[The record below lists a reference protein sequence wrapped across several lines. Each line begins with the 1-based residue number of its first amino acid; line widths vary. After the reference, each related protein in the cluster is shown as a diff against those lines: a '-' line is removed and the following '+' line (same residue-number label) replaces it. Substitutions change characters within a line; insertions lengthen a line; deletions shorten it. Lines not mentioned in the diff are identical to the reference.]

1 MATTSQRM
9 NESFIKVLMELNE
22 VMLHKGETFRA
33 KAYRSAADAIL
44 SIEKDIFIPDELQ
57 GVKHLGKSVIET
69 LNEFADTGI
78 VQLLED
84 EKNNPVYTLTKV
96 YGIGPKKAIEFVE
109 QGITTIADLRKNKH
123 LLTDAMCA
131 GLRHFD
137 DLEKRIPR
145 KEIDIYNKYFTKVFH
160 KIDDGNSKYEIVG
173 SYRRGASDSGDID
186 IIISNSKN
194 DPSIYQNFI
203 DFLIKEKLLVEILS
217 RGKSKCL
224 AICKLPNGTARR
236 VDFLYSSP
244 DEFAF
249 AILYFT
255 GSKLFNTIQRQRALT
270 FGYTLNEHGICHL
283 VNGKRGK
290 KVNQSFPSEKS
301 IFDFLQMEYVE
312 PCDRNRISKNIK
324 DTKNTNKVDQKKITN
339 LEQFKTSG
347 ISALEKMSEEELNSL
362 IKQANQEYH
371 ENATPIMSDTLYDIL
386 REFMLEKFPK
396 NKIAADGHA
405 GCEVVKNKV
414 KLPYEMGS
422 MDKIKPEKNALQK
435 WNQQYSGPFVLSCKL
450 DGISGLYSTENGQQK
465 LFTRGNGTVGQDISH
480 LIPFLNLPNVTD
492 VTVRGEFIVSKEKFE
507 KHFAKDF
514 NNSRNFVAGAINQK
528 KIEPAKFKKIDF
540 VVYEVIKPAGLTA
553 SQQMKT
559 ISKLGFQCVKCVA
572 TKKITNDLLSNLL
585 IEWRKG
591 EQYEI
596 DGVIC
601 CDDKVYPRKTG
612 NPDHAFAFKMVLS
625 DQIAEAKV
633 LDVIWTPSKDGYL
646 KPRVQIEPVEIG
658 GSTIEFATGFNARFI
673 EDNKIGAGAVIKLI
687 RSGDVIPHITEI
699 VEPAEKAQF
708 PQVHFKWNKTK
719 IDIILEGKDKDETV
733 QLKIITGFF
742 KTLEVEGLSLGNVQR
757 IMDAGFDTISKIVS
771 MTKSDFLTVEGFKE
785 KLATKIYSNIKA
797 KMETITLPE
806 LMYATNIFGR
816 GFGLKKIVAILS
828 EYPDILVSEEDPD
841 VKEDDIEDI
850 DGMGRKSA
858 VEFVKRIPTFVRWID
873 DMNLTGLIV
882 YKPKKQNTKL
892 PLYGKK
898 FVMSGSRDKKLISL
912 LENLGAESGSGV
924 SKNIDFLIVKN
935 KNDSTDKIN
944 AAKKLNIKIYEID
957 EAKAEFSHL

>member
-33 KAYRSAADAIL
+33 KAYRCAADAIL
-44 SIEKDIFIPDELQ
+44 SIDKDIFTPDELQ

-78 VQLLED
+78 IQLLED
-84 EKNNPVYTLTKV
+84 EKNNPVYKLTKV

-109 QGITTIADLRKNKH
+109 QGITTISDLRKNKD

-137 DLEKRIPR
+137 DIEKRIPR
-145 KEIDIYNKYFTKVFH
+145 KEIDIYNKYFTKVFN
-160 KIDDGNSKYEIVG
+160 KIDDGNSNYEIVG
-173 SYRRGASDSGDID
+173 SYRRGASESGDID

-203 DFLIKEKLLVEILS
+203 DFLVKEKTLVEILS

-224 AICKLPNGTARR
+224 AICKLPNGIARR

-283 VNGKRGK
+283 VDGKRGK
-290 KVNQSFPSEKS
+290 KVDKSFPSEKS
-301 IFDFLQMEYVE
+301 IFDFLKMEYIE
-312 PCDRNRISKNIK
+312 PCDRNRIIKNVK
-324 DTKNTNKVDQKKITN
+324 DENVKKNTNLDK
-339 LEQFKTSG
+339 FKTSG
-347 ISALEKMSEEELNSL
+347 VSALKKMSEEELNSL

-371 ENATPIMSDTLYDIL
+371 DNANPIMSDTLYDIL
-386 REFMLEKFPK
+386 REFMLEKYPK
-396 NKIAADGHA
+396 NKIVADGHA

-435 WNQQYSGPFVLSCKL
+435 WNQKYSGPFVLSCKL
-450 DGISGLYSTENGQQK
+450 DGISGLYSTENGEQK
-465 LFTRGNGTVGQDISH
+465 LFTRGNGKVGQDISH
-480 LIPFLNLPNVTD
+480 LIPFLNLPNEKNI
-492 VTVRGEFIVSKEKFE
+492 TVRGEFIISKEKFE
-507 KHFAKDF
+507 KYFARDF

-540 VVYEVIKPAGLTA
+540 VVYEVIKPVGLSA
-553 SQQMKT
+553 LQQMKT

-591 EQYEI
+591 EKYEI

-601 CDDKVYPRKTG
+601 CDDKTYPRKSG
-612 NPDHAFAFKMVLS
+612 NPEHAFAFKMILS

-633 LDVIWTPSKDGYL
+633 IDVIWTPSKDGYL

-658 GSTIEFATGFNARFI
+658 GATIKFATGFNARFI
-673 EDNKIGAGAVIKLI
+673 EDNKIGPGAVIKLI
-687 RSGDVIPHITEI
+687 RSGDVIPHIMEI
-699 VEPAEKAQF
+699 IQPAEKAHF
-708 PQVHFKWNKTK
+708 PSLDFKWNNTK
-719 IDIILEGKDKDETV
+719 IDIILEGKDKNETV

-742 KTLEVEGLSLGNVQR
+742 KTLEVDGLSSGNIQR
-757 IMDAGFDTISKIVS
+757 IMDAGFGSIPKIVS

-785 KLATKIYSNIKA
+785 KLATKIHSNINA

-816 GFGLKKIVAILS
+816 GFGIKKIVAILS
-828 EYPDILVSEEDPD
+828 EYPDILVSEEEPD

-850 DGMGRKSA
+850 DGMGRVSA
-858 VEFVKRIPTFVRWID
+858 IEFVKRIPIFVRWID
-873 DMNLTGLIV
+873 EMNLTGRIV
-882 YKPKKQNTKL
+882 YKSKKQNTKL

-898 FVMSGSRDKKLISL
+898 FVMSGSRDKQLISL
-912 LENLGAESGSGV
+912 LENLGAETGSGI

-935 KNDSTDKIN
+935 KNESTDKIN
-944 AAKKLNIKIYEID
+944 MAKKLNIKIYEID
-957 EAKAEFSHL
+957 EAKAEFTHL